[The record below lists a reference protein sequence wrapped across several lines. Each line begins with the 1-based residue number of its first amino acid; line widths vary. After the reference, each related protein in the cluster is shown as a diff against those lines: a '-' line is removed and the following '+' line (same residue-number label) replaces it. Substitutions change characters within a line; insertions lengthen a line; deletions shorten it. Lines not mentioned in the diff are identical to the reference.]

1 MDTDIEFSKPLLAF
15 ISELKR
21 KYIALGFSHDDALNK
36 IFKNLFSF
44 PISDSEDKFQTILH
58 EIKKLRKMNVS
69 SNVCDISD
77 FFRYRLEKNS
87 FLERC
92 SSSNDSL
99 SRSSNEESI
108 DMTNL
113 RVNPFVICEENIN
126 RKLFLEKND
135 RIEKMEKVEKIER
148 HEYSEKL
155 EKNEKNDKKANYKP
169 KNSSLIIKKRKGEH
183 LIDPILQKKI
193 KLSEVKSL
201 KRMKEEEGGLLK
213 ESKVLKVEEN

>member
-1 MDTDIEFSKPLLAF
+1 
-15 ISELKR
+15 
-21 KYIALGFSHDDALNK
+21 
-36 IFKNLFSF
+36 
-44 PISDSEDKFQTILH
+44 
-58 EIKKLRKMNVS
+58 MNVS

-113 RVNPFVICEENIN
+113 RANPFVICEENIN
-126 RKLFLEKND
+126 RKLFLDKND
-135 RIEKMEKVEKIER
+135 RLFLDKNERIEKI
-148 HEYSEKL
+148 EKL
-155 EKNEKNDKKANYKP
+155 EKIEKPEISEKYEKTEKKTNYKP
-169 KNSSLIIKKRKGEH
+169 KNPHLINKKRKADS

-201 KRMKEEEGGLLK
+201 KRMKDEEGGLLK
-213 ESKVLKVEEN
+213 ESKVLKVEDN